1 MPNKDKKLRKAV
13 AIKYNP
19 AKGQAPIIVAK
30 GQGETAQV
38 IINKAREHRV
48 PVTQNPPVAE
58 VLNQLE
64 LGEEIPPELYQ
75 AVAEILAFVYLLEAK
90 NNCTNF

>member
-1 MPNKDKKLRKAV
+1 MPNNNKKLRKAV

-30 GQGETAQV
+30 GQGEIAQV
-38 IINKAREHRV
+38 ILNKAQEHGV

-58 VLNQLE
+58 VLNQLK
-64 LGEEIPPELYQ
+64 LGEEIPPELYK
-75 AVAEILAFVYLLEAK
+75 AVAEILAFVYLLEHK
-90 NNCTNF
+90 QDS